1 MNKDYFKPEPT
12 TLYLCECEKDML
24 AYALNHVDWSEYN
37 AEDYGGE
44 SADVAANIHF
54 NDILQQ
60 LDRDV

>member
-1 MNKDYFKPEPT
+1 MGEDYFKPEPT
-12 TLYLCECEKDML
+12 TLYLSECERDML
-24 AYALNHVDWSEYN
+24 AYALNHVDFSEYN

-60 LDRDV
+60 LDKD